1 MLLEIRCDKF
11 LDHGK
16 VRPPIF
22 FHPGLNV
29 VLGNKYGTNS
39 IGKST
44 FLLIV
49 DFVFG
54 GDDYPKKAVDV
65 LRNIDEH
72 TICFVFEFNGS
83 KYYFSRS
90 TAKFQEVAICNENF
104 QTTQT
109 IKIEE
114 FRNWLREQYGIT
126 QEDLSFRNVVSRFFR
141 IYQRENLNEKRPLDF
156 VHQTKESD
164 VIVDLEKLFD
174 RYGPIKQTKQILE
187 QSQKEKEA
195 YTAAEEVK
203 LIPIVHNQNEFAEQ
217 QNLLQ
222 QLRVEQ
228 QQYDDLSKIEGK
240 SSDDLLKVSSIRGEL
255 QRLRCQKSR
264 LMTKK
269 KRIESQLDASKP
281 TFEDDFRELIS
292 FFPTI
297 NLSLVKQIESFHSK
311 LSSILHD
318 ELQQELDK
326 VNAEIPL
333 LIDKIRELEGDLQ
346 SFDIPNNIS
355 LKVLKDYA
363 ALEGQIKEIEKQLEN
378 YTTLKNLKKAV
389 SEYKEKHVEICKPIL
404 REIESAINH
413 QMQEYDSFIYNG
425 TKEPPVFSLSPEK
438 YDFETKDDTGTGT
451 SFKSLIVFDLT
462 ILKLTNLPALI
473 HDSLILRNI
482 GDDPIAK
489 ILELYNSFSDK
500 QIFIAFDKP
509 ASYNNQATEQILREN
524 AVLLLS
530 DNESSLFGRCWSKK
544 IKKTGTDA
552 PQERE
557 TNEN

>member
-11 LDHGK
+11 MDHGT
-16 VRPPIF
+16 VRPPIV

-29 VLGNKYGTNS
+29 VLGNEYGTNS

-44 FLLIV
+44 FLLII

-90 TAKFQEVAICNENF
+90 TVKFQDIAICNENF
-104 QTTQT
+104 QTTRT

-141 IYQRENLNEKRPLDF
+141 IYQRENLNERRPLDF

-174 RYGPIKQTKQILE
+174 KYGPIKQTKQILE

-203 LIPIVHNQNEFAEQ
+203 LIPIVHNQKEFAEQ
-217 QNLLQ
+217 QKLLQ

-240 SSDDLLKVSSIRGEL
+240 SSDDLQKISSIRGEL
-255 QRLRCQKSR
+255 HRLRCQKSR

-269 KRIESQLDASKP
+269 KRIESQLGASKP
-281 TFEDDFRELIS
+281 TFEDDFRELTS
-292 FFPTI
+292 FFPGI
-297 NLSLVKQIESFHSK
+297 NLF
-311 LSSILHD
+311 
-318 ELQQELDK
+318 
-326 VNAEIPL
+326 
-333 LIDKIRELEGDLQ
+333 
-346 SFDIPNNIS
+346 
-355 LKVLKDYA
+355 
-363 ALEGQIKEIEKQLEN
+363 
-378 YTTLKNLKKAV
+378 
-389 SEYKEKHVEICKPIL
+389 
-404 REIESAINH
+404 
-413 QMQEYDSFIYNG
+413 
-425 TKEPPVFSLSPEK
+425 
-438 YDFETKDDTGTGT
+438 
-451 SFKSLIVFDLT
+451 
-462 ILKLTNLPALI
+462 
-473 HDSLILRNI
+473 
-482 GDDPIAK
+482 
-489 ILELYNSFSDK
+489 
-500 QIFIAFDKP
+500 
-509 ASYNNQATEQILREN
+509 
-524 AVLLLS
+524 LS
-530 DNESSLFGRCWSKK
+530 DHKSCF
-544 IKKTGTDA
+544 IK
-552 PQERE
+552 
-557 TNEN
+557 TN

>member
-1 MLLEIRCDKF
+1 MLIEIRCEKF

-16 VRPPIF
+16 VRPPII

-29 VLGNKYGTNS
+29 VLGNEHGTNS

-65 LRNIDEH
+65 LRNINEH
-72 TICFVFEFNGS
+72 TIYFVFQFNGS

-90 TAKFQEVAICNENF
+90 TAKFQEIAICDKNF
-104 QTTQT
+104 QTSQT
-109 IKIEE
+109 IKVEE
-114 FRNWLREQYGIT
+114 FRVWLRKQYGIT
-126 QEDLSFRNVVSRFFR
+126 QEDLSFRNVISRFFR

-156 VHQTKESD
+156 VHQTKESE

-174 RYGPIKQTKQILE
+174 KYGPIKQTKQILE
-187 QSQKEKEA
+187 QAQKEKEA
-195 YTAAEEVK
+195 YMAAEEVK
-203 LIPIVHNQNEFAEQ
+203 LIPIVHNQKEFTKQ
-217 QNLLQ
+217 QELLQ

-228 QQYDDLSKIEGK
+228 QQYDDLSRIEGK
-240 SSDDLLKVSSIRGEL
+240 SSDDLQRISSIRGEL

-269 KRIESQLDASKP
+269 QRVESQLGMSKP
-281 TFEDDFRELIS
+281 AFEDDFRELIS

-297 NLSLVKQIESFHSK
+297 NLALVKQIESFHSK

-326 VNAEIPL
+326 VNAEIPI
-333 LIDKIRELEGDLQ
+333 LIDRIRELENNLRN
-346 SFDIPNNIS
+346 FDIPNNIS
-355 LKVLKDYA
+355 LNVLKSFATLD
-363 ALEGQIKEIEKQLEN
+363 GKIKEIEKQLEN
-378 YTTLKNLKKAV
+378 YTTLKNLKRAV
-389 SEYKEKHVEICKPIL
+389 AEYKEKHIEICKPIL
-404 REIESAINH
+404 REIESAINR

-425 TKEPPVFSLSPEK
+425 TKEPPVFSLNTER

-451 SFKSLIVFDLT
+451 SFKSLIVFDLS
-462 ILKLTNLPALI
+462 ILKLTILPALI
-473 HDSLILRNI
+473 HDSLILKNI

-489 ILELYNSFSDK
+489 IIELYNSFSDK

-509 ASYNNQATEQILREN
+509 ASYNNQTTEKILKEN
-524 AVLLLS
+524 AVLFLS
-530 DNESSLFGRCWSKK
+530 DNESSLFGRCWSKR
-544 IKKTGTDA
+544 IKQTSSDNFHG
-552 PQERE
+552 
-557 TNEN
+557 